1 MKMVRLLRACRRN
14 ESGAA
19 AIEFA
24 IVGFVMILV
33 MLGIIEFGRGL
44 LVHNEIAYLAD
55 VGSRKVLIDPS
66 IADDVLQEEM
76 REAFSKDREA
86 LRIAI
91 STETVEDMTY
101 RVIVVAYPM
110 SLLVPGLSSR
120 TLSLNATRRVPVD

>member
-76 REAFSKDREA
+76 REEFSKDREA

-110 SLLVPGLSSR
+110 SLLVPGLSNR